1 MDKLMKNIAIFSSAF
16 IVVPA
21 GRDIVAPLYG
31 LPLLDDGKMLQLMN
45 PQGKDAQTMMWGVW
59 GINHVF
65 VSILKVIAVREN
77 NQRLMKMLLCTV
89 VPTLYFLVAGN
100 AGMKKAGGDM
110 TGFVIIIAL
119 QLVSLTYLAFK
130 SDGRRRS
137 SRKTR

>member
-16 IVVPA
+16 IVVSA
-21 GRDIVAPLYG
+21 GRDIVAPLY
-31 LPLLDDGKMLQLMN
+31 PLLDDGKMLQLMN
-45 PQGKDAQTMMWGVW
+45 PQGKDAQTMMWGLW

>member
-1 MDKLMKNIAIFSSAF
+1 MKNIAIFSSAF

-45 PQGKDAQTMMWGVW
+45 PSGKEAQKMLWALW

-89 VPTLYFLVAGN
+89 VPTLYFWPRVMLG
-100 AGMKKAGGDM
+100 
-110 TGFVIIIAL
+110 
-119 QLVSLTYLAFK
+119 
-130 SDGRRRS
+130 
-137 SRKTR
+137 